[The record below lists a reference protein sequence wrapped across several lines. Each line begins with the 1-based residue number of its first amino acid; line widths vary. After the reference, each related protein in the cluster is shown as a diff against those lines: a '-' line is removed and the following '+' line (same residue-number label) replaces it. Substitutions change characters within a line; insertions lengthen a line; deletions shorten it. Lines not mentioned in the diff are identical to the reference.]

1 MKFVPYLKSL
11 TKINLERIK
20 NSIIRHKRLKLLEEI
35 LGKKLLDL
43 GLRNEFWEKPAG
55 GPQDEPALAGRIGRD
70 AGCKP
75 TSCIKMGNW

>member
-43 GLRNEFWEKPAG
+43 GLRNEFWENIPKPQAER
-55 GPQDEPALAGRIGRD
+55 Q
-70 AGCKP
+70 KSP
-75 TSCIKMGNW
+75 TDTMSN